1 MWCVSELDDEF
12 VERMEDV
19 LDLYE
24 RPLNVDQPVVCV
36 DERPIQ
42 LHGEK
47 RQGRLVC
54 RGKPARYDYEYIR
67 KGTANIFCAVEP
79 RAGKHI
85 TKVTPTRSGPEF
97 AKMLMAIARR
107 YPAVSTIHLVM
118 DNLSTHFVS
127 SVIKHYGNERG
138 SDLWNRFTIHYTPKH
153 GSWLNQAEIEIG
165 VLNKQC
171 IGKRRIGDLATLQG
185 EVRQWNRMANK
196 QRVKIDW
203 KFTKA
208 KARKLFKY

>member
-1 MWCVSELDDEF
+1 
-12 VERMEDV
+12 MEDV

-24 RPLNVDQPVVCV
+24 RPLNVDQPVVCI

-47 RQGRLVC
+47 RQGRTVR

-79 RAGKHI
+79 RGGKHI
-85 TKVTPTRSGPEF
+85 TKVTPTRSGSEF

-118 DNLSTHFVS
+118 DNLSTHFMS

-138 SDLWNRFTIHYTPKH
+138 TALWNRFTIHYTPKH

-196 QRVKIDW
+196 RRVKIDW